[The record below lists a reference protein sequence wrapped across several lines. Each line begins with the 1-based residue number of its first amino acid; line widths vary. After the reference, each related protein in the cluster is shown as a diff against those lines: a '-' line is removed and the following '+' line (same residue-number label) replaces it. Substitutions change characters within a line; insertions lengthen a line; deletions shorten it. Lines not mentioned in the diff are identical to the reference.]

1 MNIKPL
7 AIAISVLF
15 TGAAAAGEI
24 YKSDDNTVELSGWA
38 KGIAIYVDA
47 DAGGEDPDKGD
58 KEPHV
63 FTDAHLK
70 VKGTHQLNEDAKLIG
85 SFAINA
91 GDSITKAGRNAEFA
105 DIKLEFDHTTYGN
118 FSFGDTGNSFGVLGK
133 AKQGEGSNL
142 YQISQGGVDGQ
153 GIRYKKKV
161 NDLEFSA
168 NYETDSDSDSESKKD
183 KSNYAASL
191 NYKTD
196 DFSAAVAYGSDG
208 KDANSVGL
216 AGDVTLGD
224 FKIGAAFIS
233 FENAASL
240 KASDSVELSLDK
252 LIPNDGETYSVA
264 AAYTFDCFKVYG
276 SLQYADAD
284 VQGKA
289 AEAQTAYLGLGY
301 DVTDSFKTDFVV
313 QTGSVE
319 MQGEE
324 KKDGYG
330 LKFVAKYSF

>member
-24 YKSDDNTVELSGWA
+24 YKSDENTVEMSGWA
-38 KGIAIYVDA
+38 KGIAIYVNA
-47 DAGGEDPDKGD
+47 DDTK

-63 FTDAHLK
+63 FTDAHLN

-91 GDSITKAGRNAEFA
+91 GDSVTKENRNAEFA

-153 GIRYKKKV
+153 GIRYKKTI

-168 NYETDSDSDSESKKD
+168 NYETDSDSNNDANFATSV
-183 KSNYAASL
+183 
-191 NYKTD
+191 NYKVD

-208 KDANSVGL
+208 DKANSVGL
-216 AGDVTLGD
+216 AGDVTVGD
-224 FKIGAAFIS
+224 FKFGAAFIS

-252 LIPNDGETYSVA
+252 LIPNDGQTYSVA
-264 AAYTFDCFKVYG
+264 AAYEFDCFKVYG

-284 VQGKA
+284 VQGSA
-289 AEAQTAYLGLGY
+289 AEAQTAYVGLGY

-319 MQGEE
+319 KPDGTKE
-324 KKDGYG
+324 DGYG

>member
-1 MNIKPL
+1 MEYDMNIKPL

-24 YKSDDNTVELSGWA
+24 YKSDENTVEMSGWA
-38 KGIAIYVDA
+38 KGIAIYVNA
-47 DAGGEDPDKGD
+47 DDKK

-91 GDSITKAGRNAEFA
+91 GDSVTKENRNAEFA

-118 FSFGDTGNSFGVLGK
+118 FSFGDTGNSFGAVEK

-142 YQISQGGVDGQ
+142 YIIGQGGVDGQ
-153 GIRYKKKV
+153 GIRYKKTI

-168 NYETDSDSDSESKKD
+168 NYETDSDSDNEA
-183 KSNYAASL
+183 NFATSL
-191 NYKTD
+191 NYKVD

-208 KDANSVGL
+208 DKANSVGL

-224 FKIGAAFIS
+224 FKFGAAFIS

-240 KASDSVELSLDK
+240 KASDSVELTLES
-252 LIPNDGETYSVA
+252 PNDGETYSVA

-276 SLQYADAD
+276 SLQYADGD
-284 VQGKA
+284 LQGTA
-289 AEAQTAYLGLGY
+289 VEAQTAYLGLGY

-319 MQGEE
+319 QEGEE

>member
-47 DAGGEDPDKGD
+47 DAGD

-168 NYETDSDSDSESKKD
+168 NYETDSDSDTE
-183 KSNYAASL
+183 SNYAASL

-216 AGDVTLGD
+216 AGDVTVGD

-289 AEAQTAYLGLGY
+289 AEAKTAYLGLGY

-319 MQGEE
+319 KPDG
-324 KKDGYG
+324 KKEDGYG